1 MKKSEKILLIL
12 VVLALLYGGVDFVL
26 RGHKRA
32 VTGQTASQ
40 AEGQVSADIAAQLGA
55 LSTPEGQKIDHLAA
69 SLNDPWPAAGVFA
82 GRRVDYGGEAKAQEA
97 KAEEVKTMREKAGK
111 LVYTGFLS
119 MGNERIAI
127 INGMDYRVGEQVD
140 EFTVSQIN
148 KDSLQV
154 TEQGNSFAVPAAIAP
169 ESAKV
174 PGRLEIKTRSY

>member
-1 MKKSEKILLIL
+1 MKKSEKILLAL
-12 VVLALLYGGVDFVL
+12 VALALLCGGVDFVL

-32 VTGQTASQ
+32 LSGQPSSQ
-40 AEGQVSADIAAQLGA
+40 GEGQVSADIAAQLGA
-55 LSTPEGQKIDHLAA
+55 LSTPDGQKIDRLAA
-69 SLNDPWPAAGVFA
+69 SLTDPWPAAGVFA

-127 INGMDYRVGEQVD
+127 VNGMDYRVGEQVD